1 MTLDLPRY
9 RYPSDT
15 SDLEWALLE
24 RLLPTPASQTAKGAA
39 PEKWPRR
46 RVVDAIRYITDNGT
60 KWRALPADFGIPWRT
75 VFGYFARWA
84 KAGVLQ
90 HVLDHLRRRLR
101 LRRRRCPWPVRV
113 IVDSQSVKGAETVS
127 KATRGYDANKH
138 INGRKRHLLV
148 DQDGLLVDLLVTPAD
163 VQDRD
168 AARVLLTR
176 LHAEHPEIVLVWADN
191 GYGGDEFAAWAQ
203 TTLGITVKVVSR
215 PKDAKGFVLLPKR
228 WVVERSNSWTMRARR
243 NARDY
248 ERLMSHAEAHVQW
261 AFITLMTRRLTRR
274 NRRTDAVPTPLAP
287 AA

>member
-1 MTLDLPRY
+1 MLLPRY

-15 SDLEWALLE
+15 SDVEWALLKA
-24 RLLPTPASQTAKGAA
+24 LLPTPACQKPKGGA

-46 RVVDAIRYITDNGT
+46 RVVDAIRYITDNGA

-84 KAGVLQ
+84 KAGALKRI
-90 HVLDHLRRRLR
+90 LDQLRRRLR
-101 LRRRRCPWPVRV
+101 LRRRRCAWPVRV

-127 KATRGYDANKH
+127 NATRGYDANKH

-168 AARVLLTR
+168 AARILLTR

-191 GYGGDEFAAWAQ
+191 GYGGEE
-203 TTLGITVKVVSR
+203 LGDFTGPSAHSTASVS
-215 PKDAKGFVLLPKR
+215 
-228 WVVERSNSWTMRARR
+228 SNSSSRRAVR
-243 NARDY
+243 
-248 ERLMSHAEAHVQW
+248 HA
-261 AFITLMTRRLTRR
+261 
-274 NRRTDAVPTPLAP
+274 
-287 AA
+287 

>member
-1 MTLDLPRY
+1 MLPHY

-15 SDLEWALLE
+15 SDVEWFLLE
-24 RLLPTPASQTAKGAA
+24 SLLPVPACQTPKGGA

-46 RVVDAIRYITDNGT
+46 RVVDAIRYITDKGA

-84 KAGVLQ
+84 KAGALKRI
-90 HVLDHLRRRLR
+90 LDQLRRRLR

-127 KATRGYDANKH
+127 NATRGYDANKH
-138 INGRKRHLLV
+138 INGRKRHLIV

-168 AARVLLTR
+168 AARILLTR
-176 LHAEHPEIVLVWADN
+176 LHAEHSEIVLVWADN
-191 GYGGDEFAAWAQ
+191 GYGGEEFSTWAQ
-203 TTLGITVKVVSR
+203 DTLGITIKVVPR

-248 ERLMSHAEAHVQW
+248 ERLMSHAEAH
-261 AFITLMTRRLTRR
+261 M
-274 NRRTDAVPTPLAP
+274 NRSGLAGDSRSCL
-287 AA
+287 

>member
-1 MTLDLPRY
+1 MLLPRY

-15 SDLEWALLE
+15 SDLEWALLKA
-24 RLLPTPASQTAKGAA
+24 LLPTPACQTPKGGA

-46 RVVDAIRYITDNGT
+46 RVVDAIRYITDNGA

-84 KAGVLQ
+84 KAGALKRI
-90 HVLDHLRRRLR
+90 LDQLRRRLR

-127 KATRGYDANKH
+127 NATRGYDANKH

-163 VQDRD
+163 VQYRE

-191 GYGGDEFAAWAQ
+191 GYGGEEFSAGPWMRWASRSRSSPAPRTPRASYCCRRGGWWNGVTHGRCGPGATQ
-203 TTLGITVKVVSR
+203 GTT
-215 PKDAKGFVLLPKR
+215 
-228 WVVERSNSWTMRARR
+228 
-243 NARDY
+243 NA
-248 ERLMSHAEAHVQW
+248 
-261 AFITLMTRRLTRR
+261 
-274 NRRTDAVPTPLAP
+274 
-287 AA
+287 